1 MPRSPRP
8 QRLSATKRAAR
19 SKAPAKGRASARSK
33 TQEIS
38 DPQAMRALSHPLRWA
53 LIDLLASEPNSTAT
67 AARCA
72 VLTSESQAS
81 CSFHLRQLAKFGFV
95 EQAPSESKRDR
106 PWRLVKLEQSWGGA
120 EQPDEAHSR
129 AAARL
134 SAVFAD
140 REHSKLQRWITSARS
155 YPRSWQRAAIMS
167 GVTANLSISE
177 LADVQRQIAKVLAPY
192 IDRAILPNQ
201 PQPRTGRSVRL
212 FVAGYPLPRD

>member
-1 MPRSPRP
+1 MTRTIRP
-8 QRLSATKRAAR
+8 QKLSATGTA
-19 SKAPAKGRASARSK
+19 G
-33 TQEIS
+33 EIS
-38 DPQAMRALSHPLRWA
+38 DPRTMRALSHPLRWA
-53 LIDLLASEPNSTAT
+53 LIDLLASEPDSTAT
-67 AARCA
+67 ATRCA

-81 CSFHLRQLAKFGFV
+81 CSFHLRQLARYGFV

-120 EQPDEAHSR
+120 DQPDEAHSR

-140 REHSKLQRWITSARS
+140 REHSKLQRWIAGARS

-167 GVTANLSISE
+167 GVTATLTVTE
-177 LADVQRQIAKVLAPY
+177 LADVQRRVAEVLAPY
-192 IDRAILPNQ
+192 IDRATLPNQ
-201 PQPRTGRSVRL
+201 LQPRTGRPVRL